1 MKESQLHYFWER
13 SLLPKARLRTTSGD
27 QIRIFYKGSYNENE
41 SGPDFLN
48 ARITIGDLTWVGNL
62 EIHIKSSDWKK
73 HKHHEDPQYESVIL
87 HVVFEHDL
95 ITDSK
100 VSSIPTLVL
109 SDYFD
114 AQTIEEVANGPVI
127 SRNILCKDQLHLVSD
142 LQFTFIKEKVLFDRL
157 IEKTRPFDSVQ
168 SHPKEVLYQLIAEAF
183 GKKVNVLP
191 FQQLASAIPI
201 QKLLE
206 MDRSQRMKVLVSP
219 ISSTDPQI
227 SAKVSGS
234 PWKQKGLRPKGFPTV
249 RILQFAAF
257 VSDYDFSYH
266 FIHFTAEEIHSYLLD
281 LFKVR
286 GMVLKRIAGAE
297 ISKGMKTTLI
307 VNAFVPFIFWYGQQC
322 GSENIVEKSL
332 ELLRLTLP
340 EDNYVTRIWKKSSV
354 QLLNAADSQ
363 AHLAIYKHFCQSKN
377 CLNCPVGR
385 ILLDE

>member
-1 MKESQLHYFWER
+1 MKETQLHYFWER

-27 QIRIFYKGSYNENE
+27 QIRILHKGSYNENE

-48 ARITIGDLTWVGNL
+48 ARIAIGDLTWAGNI

-73 HKHHEDPQYESVIL
+73 HRHHDDPQYESVIL

-95 ITDSK
+95 TTDPL
-100 VSSIPTLVL
+100 VSSMPTLVL

-114 AQTIEEVANGPVI
+114 AQTIEEVAKGPVI

-142 LQFTFIKEKVLFDRL
+142 LQFTFIKEQVLFDRL
-157 IEKTRPFDSVQ
+157 IQKTEPFVEVQ
-168 SHPKEVLYQLIAEAF
+168 AHPKEVLYQLIAEAF

-191 FQQLASAIPI
+191 FQQLTSSVPL

-206 MDRSQRMKVLVSP
+206 MDQRQRRKAL
-219 ISSTDPQI
+219 TDPI
-227 SAKVSGS
+227 RTIDTLLSAKVSGS

-257 VSDYDFSYH
+257 VSDYDFNYH
-266 FIHFTAEEIHSYLLD
+266 FIHFTAEEIHTYLMT
-281 LFKVR
+281 LFKTR
-286 GMVLKRIAGAE
+286 GTVLKRIAGME
-297 ISKGMKTTLI
+297 ISKGMKSALI

-322 GSENIVEKSL
+322 GSESIVEKSF

-363 AHLAIYKHFCQSKN
+363 AHLTIYKHFCQSKN

-385 ILLDE
+385 ILLTE